1 MEEKK
6 KLINS
11 IKEISKDKD
20 IQENLKLEDN
30 IEYRFSL
37 VEEDA
42 FERGTRQG
50 IEQGISQGIEQGISQ
65 GIERGTEVTLVN
77 TIKSMLKKSFSYE
90 DISDITGKSIEEI
103 KKIEKSMK
111 D

>member
-1 MEEKK
+1 
-6 KLINS
+6 
-11 IKEISKDKD
+11 
-20 IQENLKLEDN
+20 LKLEDN

-50 IEQGISQGIEQGISQ
+50 IEQGISQGIEQ